1 MHRIMSG
8 IHVGLKSV
16 WGYSSFMSH
25 VVHLESE
32 NHRTFEGNELSL
44 PHLKTLQVE
53 LQSLYFLHLSWTFWM
68 TYFSADK
75 SLFCICLFFFFF

>member
-1 MHRIMSG
+1 MHQIMSG

-44 PHLKTLQVE
+44 PHLKTL
-53 LQSLYFLHLSWTFWM
+53 
-68 TYFSADK
+68 
-75 SLFCICLFFFFF
+75 